1 MKYQQLENLESGW
14 KWKYLVKKH
23 REGELITRYIEASAA
38 QEAVDV
44 LLSLENEP
52 VLVNGWIDKHMN
64 PELVNRMKQ
73 TIRARRKRHFNAEHQ
88 HTRKKSIDLEFIVW
102 QRLAGLAQRR
112 GKTLSET
119 IVQLIEDAENKEK
132 YAKQDM
138 KMYVVSTKQMLNN
151 AQRGGYA
158 VPAFN
163 IHNLETM
170 QVVVETAANLHAP
183 VIIAGTPGTFT
194 HAGTENLLALVSAMA
209 KQYHHPLAIH
219 LDHHTKFDDIAQKV
233 RSGVR
238 SVMIDA
244 SHLPFAQNISR
255 VKEVVDF
262 CHRFDVSVEAELG
275 QLGGQEDDVQVNE
288 ADALYTN
295 PAQAREFAE
304 ATGIDSL
311 AVAIGTAHG
320 MYASAP
326 ALDFSRLENI
336 RQWVNLPLVLHGA
349 SGLSTKDIQQTIKLG
364 ICKINV
370 ATELKNAFSQ
380 ALKNYLTEHP
390 EATDPRDYLQSAKS
404 AMRDVVSKVIADCGC
419 EGRA

>member
-1 MKYQQLENLESGW
+1 
-14 KWKYLVKKH
+14 
-23 REGELITRYIEASAA
+23 
-38 QEAVDV
+38 
-44 LLSLENEP
+44 
-52 VLVNGWIDKHMN
+52 
-64 PELVNRMKQ
+64 
-73 TIRARRKRHFNAEHQ
+73 
-88 HTRKKSIDLEFIVW
+88 
-102 QRLAGLAQRR
+102 
-112 GKTLSET
+112 
-119 IVQLIEDAENKEK
+119 
-132 YAKQDM
+132 
-138 KMYVVSTKQMLNN
+138 MYVVSTKQMLNN

-288 ADALYTN
+288 ADAFYTN

-349 SGLSTKDIQQTIKLG
+349 SGLSTKDIQHHQTGDMQNQRCNGAEKCLLAG
-364 ICKINV
+364 V
-370 ATELKNAFSQ
+370 
-380 ALKNYLTEHP
+380 KNYLTEHP